1 MKNTVSH
8 QSWLK
13 KYLADPE
20 KAAAYLNAELEDGD
34 MFYLLKAIRNVAAAN
49 GGVGKLAKTVKMS
62 RTTLYKTLSE
72 NGNPGISTL
81 EKILAVY
88 GLRIGFFPVSEIKP
102 RNSRHS
108 SRHNYGNSH
117 HPAP

>member
-1 MKNTVSH
+1 MKNTISH

-13 KYLADPE
+13 KYLTDPE

-72 NGNPGISTL
+72 NGNPEISTL

-88 GLRIGFFPVSEIKP
+88 GIRIGFFPDSDAKP

-117 HPAP
+117 PPAP

>member
-8 QSWLK
+8 KSWLK
-13 KYLADPE
+13 KQLADRVE
-20 KAAAYLNAELEDGD
+20 ASAYLNSVAEDGE
-34 MFYLLKAIRNVAAAN
+34 MKYMLKAVRNVVRAQ
-49 GGVGKLAKTVKMS
+49 GGMGALAKAVKMS

-72 NGNPGISTL
+72 SGNPEISTL
-81 EKILAVY
+81 NRILAVY
-88 GLRIGFFPVSEIKP
+88 GLRIGFFPVSDAKS

-108 SRHNYGNSH
+108 SRHNYGNTH